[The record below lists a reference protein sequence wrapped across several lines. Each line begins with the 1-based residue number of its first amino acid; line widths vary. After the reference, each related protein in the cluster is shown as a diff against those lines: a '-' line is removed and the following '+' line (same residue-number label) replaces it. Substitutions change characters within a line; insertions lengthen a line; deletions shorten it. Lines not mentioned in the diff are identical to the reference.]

1 MIYRFYIMLIL
12 SSTLKSS
19 CPSQDLNHPLF
30 SFSHLFVT
38 QQLAWLSAWPLQY
51 HGACVQVTL
60 MLLFSGPSA
69 RVVTEKQCM
78 QGSVLS
84 VVPGVHWSLG
94 MFVPLIVSQKQVR
107 FSFPQNC
114 TPKKENCLSLE
125 SLQCYLSYYI
135 LNNRLW
141 GMHAVVVQSPNLL

>member
-38 QQLAWLSAWPLQY
+38 WQLTWLSAWPLQY

-78 QGSVLS
+78 QGSMLS
-84 VVPGVHWSLG
+84 VAPGIHWSLG
-94 MFVPLIVSQKQVR
+94 MFVPLIMSQKQVR
-107 FSFPQNC
+107 FSFLQNC
-114 TPKKENCLSLE
+114 IPKKENCLSFE
-125 SLQCYLSYYI
+125 SLQRYLSCYI
-135 LNNRLW
+135 VSNRLW
-141 GMHAVVVQSPNLL
+141 GVHTVVVQSQSLL